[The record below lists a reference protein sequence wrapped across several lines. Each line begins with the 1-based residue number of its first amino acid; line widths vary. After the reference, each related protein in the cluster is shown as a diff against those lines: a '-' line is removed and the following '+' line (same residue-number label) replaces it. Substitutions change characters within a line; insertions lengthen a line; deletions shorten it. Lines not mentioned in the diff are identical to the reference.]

1 MNSSND
7 SWEYVPQGL
16 IDIIRAEGNEKC
28 VDCGVDSPEWAS
40 LGFSI
45 LICLEC
51 AGQHRALGVH
61 ISLVRSLLMDTWD
74 EKLVL
79 KLAAGGNK
87 RFKEYLTY
95 MTLLKGVDLHSAPA
109 RYTTPQV
116 LYYR

>member
-1 MNSSND
+1 MNTNEN
-7 SWEYVPQGL
+7 WEYIPDEILQIL
-16 IDIIRAEGNEKC
+16 KTEGNEKC
-28 VDCGVDSPEWAS
+28 VDCNADSPDWAS

-61 ISLVRSLLMDTWD
+61 ISLVRSLTMDTWNQ
-74 EKLVL
+74 VSIQ

-87 RFKEYLTY
+87 RFQEYLTY
-95 MTLLKGVDLHSAPA
+95 IHLSKGVDLSSTPA
-109 RYTTPQV
+109 RYTSPHV